1 MTISK
6 TLKLGGVA
14 MATLGL
20 STCSDG
26 GAVDPA
32 PPPLDCTTVGKGQSL
47 SATGTVS
54 GQTLTVSITS
64 SAEAQWSGT
73 PGVSNFNGVTSG
85 TAMLD
90 TTGGV
95 LVTLTL

>member
-6 TLKLGGVA
+6 TLRVGGVA

-32 PPPLDCTTVGKGQSL
+32 PPPLDCTTVGKGESL
-47 SATGTVS
+47 FATGTVS
-54 GQTLTVSITS
+54 GQTLTIDITNS
-64 SAEAQWSGT
+64 SDGSAT
-73 PGVSNFNGVTSG
+73 PS
-85 TAMLD
+85 
-90 TTGGV
+90 
-95 LVTLTL
+95 